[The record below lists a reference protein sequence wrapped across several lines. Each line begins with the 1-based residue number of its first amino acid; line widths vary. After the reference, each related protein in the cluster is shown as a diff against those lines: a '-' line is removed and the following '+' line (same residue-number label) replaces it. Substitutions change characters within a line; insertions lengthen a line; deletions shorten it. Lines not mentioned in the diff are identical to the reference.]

1 MAQRYVNSYDILKCQ
16 ELLNKPVNVELTT
29 DDAGIVVDAI
39 LLKTKQDERPEQIP
53 IDTNDIINLNSLE

>member
-1 MAQRYVNSYDILKCQ
+1 
-16 ELLNKPVNVELTT
+16 VELTT
-29 DDAGIVVDAI
+29 NEAGIVVDAV